1 MSRQGCGPLPR
12 SRSYSSLLEG
22 WKESARQASLG
33 ADLDISR
40 TVLARARRDYSKP
53 ACMLCCLARV
63 VSVQLIVTCG
73 NCKLPVL
80 CGCWYRTLQGV
91 AKWSPLR
98 GRSCRVPFIC
108 ATETNAPARRKSR
121 TITKVN

>member
-63 VSVQLIVTCG
+63 VSVRWSSRVGIVSCLFCAVAGTGCSKVLQSG
-73 NCKLPVL
+73 RPYGAGPVGFL
-80 CGCWYRTLQGV
+80 LFVR
-91 AKWSPLR
+91 LR
-98 GRSCRVPFIC
+98 QMHRPGESH
-108 ATETNAPARRKSR
+108 AR
-121 TITKVN
+121 